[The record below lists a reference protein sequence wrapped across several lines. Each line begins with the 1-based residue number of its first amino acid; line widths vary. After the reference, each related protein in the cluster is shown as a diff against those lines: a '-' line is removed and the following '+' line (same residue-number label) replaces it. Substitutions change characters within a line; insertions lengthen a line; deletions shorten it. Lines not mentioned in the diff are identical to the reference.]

1 MGFKKTSDT
10 IVISSRVE
18 ETAANTFTQNEVTL
32 PLDPLNNEIFVIL
45 GMDIDLSVPS
55 NVAATL
61 TSVTGSISTTSQTA
75 TIGINNSRC
84 LAVGQ
89 DVISQGPGTVDGAAF
104 SRVSSSAPTA
114 QMDYIGILATDNF
127 FLQVV
132 GVNNTTAK
140 GMNARMWGYR
150 AKADAATYA
159 ALVQSELLS

>member
-10 IVISSRVE
+10 IVISSAVT
-18 ETAANTFTQNEVTL
+18 ETGANTFTQAEVTL

-55 NVAATL
+55 NVPATL

-75 TIGINNSRC
+75 VVGISNSRC
-84 LAVGQ
+84 LASGQ
-89 DVISQGPGTVDGAAF
+89 DVISQGAGTVDGAAF

>member
-10 IVISSRVE
+10 IVISARVE

-55 NVAATL
+55 NVPATL

-89 DVISQGPGTVDGAAF
+89 DVISQGAGTVDGAAF